1 MTDSKGY
8 LKPFISNNRTM
19 LPIRYLAL
27 SLGMD
32 VDWNLKTRTATFSN
46 YKGNNALSRGKVTIN
61 ADTLEMK
68 DQTGKLINVDAKPV
82 LINGRFYVSITNV
95 TRAFGGSNGNVN
107 DGIKNTI
114 EWSPMNRQVLVYK
127 NVR

>member
-1 MTDSKGY
+1 
-8 LKPFISNNRTM
+8 
-19 LPIRYLAL
+19 
-27 SLGMD
+27 
-32 VDWNLKTRTATFSN
+32 
-46 YKGNNALSRGKVTIN
+46 
-61 ADTLEMK
+61 MK

-95 TRAFGGSNGNVN
+95 TRAFGGSNGSVN